1 MNRILIVLTVT
12 GTLLL
17 PNPGALAQSKGHRTG
32 PPAGAGSSVTQG
44 IFGSISQ
51 VGVITVPPV
60 IPMAALIAIPTAP
73 GLAGTAPGLS
83 GGNPGHGGS
92 PPGQIGT
99 SPGLFGNAPGQ
110 IGSSPG
116 HSGNAPGQIGTAKN
130 RAGPPSNSFG
140 HSRGKNGSASGSG
153 NNTTDNGSPSDSGA
167 TQAEQQAAGGQFAE
181 AKQVSWHLIP
191 SCK

>member
-1 MNRILIVLTVT
+1 MNRILIVLTVA
-12 GTLLL
+12 GTLWL
-17 PNPGALAQSKGHRTG
+17 PNASALAQSKGHKAG

-51 VGVITVPPV
+51 VGVISVPLV

-99 SPGLFGNAPGQ
+99 SPG
-110 IGSSPG
+110 
-116 HSGNAPGQIGTAKN
+116 HSGNAPGQSGIAKN
-130 RAGPPSNSFG
+130 HSGPSSNSFG
-140 HSRGKNGSASGSG
+140 NSHGKKGSASGSADSTT
-153 NNTTDNGSPSDSGA
+153 NNGLPSDSSA
-167 TQAEQQAAGGQFAE
+167 TQAEQQAASGKLAE

-191 SCK
+191 SCQ